1 MMRAPIRPSALRLVL
16 AGGVAATALLTA
28 GAALALPV
36 AGAGPYAV
44 SPGGGQPI
52 IATNANAVRVDLNAP
67 RTIID
72 WQSFNL
78 AGGERADFLFDQR
91 NWIVL
96 NRVTGSAISINGT
109 VFGGQ
114 QANFNS
120 PPAAT
125 PGGNVWFY
133 SPQGVAFGA
142 SARVDVQLYEEAGG
156 AVLIIAD
163 NGCGI
168 SPRQLADPKSIGIAG
183 IRERVQAL
191 GGAVSISG
199 IPGAGTTIEVRIPG
213 SGET

>member
-1 MMRAPIRPSALRLVL
+1 M
-16 AGGVAATALLTA
+16 
-28 GAALALPV
+28 
-36 AGAGPYAV
+36 
-44 SPGGGQPI
+44 
-52 IATNANAVRVDLNAP
+52 RVDLNAP

-72 WQSFNL
+72 WQNFNL

-114 QANFNS
+114 QANLNS

-142 SARVDVQLYEEAGG
+142 NARVDVGG
-156 AVLIIAD
+156 MLATSAAVNTGGL
-163 NGCGI
+163 
-168 SPRQLADPKSIGIAG
+168 P
-183 IRERVQAL
+183 ER
-191 GGAVSISG
+191 
-199 IPGAGTTIEVRIPG
+199 
-213 SGET
+213 GEP